1 MLFHALEN
9 LEQMFYNLDIKEKG
23 MCFLKKELIKK
34 IVEIVQKIEDE
45 AVLRDVLNLVRT
57 VYKNYTLGK
66 WGR

>member
-1 MLFHALEN
+1 MLFYALEN

>member
-1 MLFHALEN
+1 M
-9 LEQMFYNLDIKEKG
+9 
-23 MCFLKKELIKK
+23 KKELIQK

>member
-1 MLFHALEN
+1 MPFHALEN

-45 AVLRDVLNLVRT
+45 AVLRDVLNLVRV
-57 VYKNYTLGK
+57 VYKNHTLGK

>member
-1 MLFHALEN
+1 M
-9 LEQMFYNLDIKEKG
+9 M
-23 MCFLKKELIKK
+23 KKELIQK

-45 AVLRDVLNLVRT
+45 AVLRDVLSIVGI

>member
-45 AVLRDVLNLVRT
+45 AVLRDVLSIVGI